1 MIDDDDYDYDD
12 DNDHDDDDDQVR
24 SLAEWQE
31 KKLSDLLCKP
41 GPRIV
46 LCRSL
51 SFSSLITLF
60 Q

>member
-1 MIDDDDYDYDD
+1 MIDDDEDYDYDD
-12 DNDHDDDDDQVR
+12 VNDDDDDDDDDDQVR

-51 SFSSLITLF
+51 SF
-60 Q
+60 

>member
-24 SLAEWQE
+24 SLAKWQE
-31 KKLSDLLCKP
+31 KELSDLLCKP

-51 SFSSLITLF
+51 SFDH
-60 Q
+60 

>member
-1 MIDDDDYDYDD
+1 MVGFCHGGNMPASDYNDV
-12 DNDHDDDDDQVR
+12 NDHDDDDDQVR

-51 SFSSLITLF
+51 SF
-60 Q
+60 